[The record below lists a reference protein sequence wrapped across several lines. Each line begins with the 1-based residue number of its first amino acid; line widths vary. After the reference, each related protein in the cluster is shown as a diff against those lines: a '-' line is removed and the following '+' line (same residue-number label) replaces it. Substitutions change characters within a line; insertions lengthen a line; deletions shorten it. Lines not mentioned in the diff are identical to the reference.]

1 TAGTAGTDHVTTT
14 PAHIKVAD
22 PLTNEGLT
30 TILAYLE
37 ECGWADQEIID
48 RLLIAIEARTRSR
61 LAFLI
66 KHNSPLGFRE
76 VLADV
81 CARVWEII
89 RTQTRDVI
97 GAEFGWAYVL
107 RAAARQYEKTN
118 RASTFE
124 LPTGDETRFDAA
136 DESSAGA
143 VGNYEH
149 GFDQVLVEDIT
160 GWNAG
165 IQFLIG
171 ELVARGVDQGLAWH
185 ATRRMLEICTRWGFH
200 ARITKAR
207 EDAELARLGLS
218 PRVIGAW
225 MGLLSGARRAGE
237 EGSFLLGFARGRRTF
252 TEREE
257 YRLQRIVNGTCHLG
271 SGVSSPNES
280 GLGVAS

>member
-1 TAGTAGTDHVTTT
+1 MPTT
-14 PAHIKVAD
+14 PAHIGLAD

-30 TILAYLE
+30 AVLAYLE
-37 ECGWADQEIID
+37 ECGWGDKAVVD
-48 RLLIAIEARTRSR
+48 RLLVAIEARTRSR

-76 VLADV
+76 VLSDV

-97 GAEFGWAYVL
+97 GAEFGWAYAL
-107 RAAARQYEKTN
+107 RAAVRQYEKTS

-218 PRVIGAW
+218 PKVIGAW

-257 YRLQRIVNGTCHLG
+257 YRLQRIVNGTRHSSSDTSSLSA
-271 SGVSSPNES
+271 SGF
-280 GLGVAS
+280 GVAS